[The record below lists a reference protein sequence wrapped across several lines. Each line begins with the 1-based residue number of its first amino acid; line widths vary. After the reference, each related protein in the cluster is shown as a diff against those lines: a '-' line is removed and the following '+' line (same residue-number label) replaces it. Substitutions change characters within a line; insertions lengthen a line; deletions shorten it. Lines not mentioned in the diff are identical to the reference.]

1 MTKKDDILEAA
12 NLLFA
17 RKGFKDTSMA
27 EVSKLTGAAEGT
39 IFYHFKTK
47 EGIFLSILEKVKE
60 EITAEFSAYRKARE
74 FRNGLE
80 MMAGAVAF
88 YLHQVGQMEDRFL
101 ILYSHYPYELA
112 RTNPRCR
119 DNLTAIYECLLDI
132 FEEAILTG
140 QKDGSIRPG
149 ASRKTAMLIFAMLDG
164 LVRLNIYN
172 LYDAGALY
180 NDLQA
185 ACHRILRNP

>member
-1 MTKKDDILEAA
+1 MTKKDAILEAA

-60 EITAEFSAYRKARE
+60 DITAEFTAYRQGRE

-80 MMAGAVAF
+80 MMEGAIAF

-101 ILYSHYPYELA
+101 ILYRHYPYELA
-112 RTNPRCR
+112 RTNPHCR
-119 DNLTAIYECLLDI
+119 DNLIAIYECLLDI
-132 FEEAILTG
+132 FEEAIVAG
-140 QKDGSIRPG
+140 QQDGSIRPG
-149 ASRKTAMLIFAMLDG
+149 PSRKTAMLIFAMLDG
-164 LVRLNIYN
+164 LVRLKIYN
-172 LYDAGALY
+172 LYDADSLY
-180 NDLQA
+180 KELLTVCQ
-185 ACHRILRNP
+185 RILKNP